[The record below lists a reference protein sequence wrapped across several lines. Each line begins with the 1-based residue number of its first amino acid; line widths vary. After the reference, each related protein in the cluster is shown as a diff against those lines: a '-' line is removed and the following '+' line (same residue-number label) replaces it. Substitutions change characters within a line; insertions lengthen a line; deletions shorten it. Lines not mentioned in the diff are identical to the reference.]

1 MIFTLDLS
9 HFITPL
15 SSWTL
20 VIVVAVQSVPHA
32 RPSVPSYYLL
42 PVHQP
47 AGRRRVHGT
56 AISGKFRSQSRFFL
70 PSLPPKWHQFP
81 VFGWLEFEL
90 LHSSVEESLTML

>member
-20 VIVVAVQSVPHA
+20 VIVVAVQSVPRA
-32 RPSVPSYYLL
+32 RPSFPSCYLL

-56 AISGKFRSQSRFFL
+56 AISGKFRSRSRFFL
-70 PSLPPKWHQFP
+70 PPFLQNGTSSRYLVGWSLNFCT
-81 VFGWLEFEL
+81 VL
-90 LHSSVEESLTML
+90 LKNR